1 MLRKLLMIIGVVL
14 IVLVAGGLLLKNQQE
29 NHKTQ
34 WLSGTWQAKE
44 AENGQSFQI
53 EILNNNQINFQSNET
68 QEKLTRLNQNNET
81 VFVYQNS
88 SGGKYKFIKVSDNQ
102 LKLIYTARK
111 GLLGTT
117 AAILYN
123 KEK

>member
-53 EILNNNQINFQSNET
+53 ELLNNNQINFQSNET

-81 VFVYQNS
+81 VFVY
-88 SGGKYKFIKVSDNQ
+88 
-102 LKLIYTARK
+102 
-111 GLLGTT
+111 
-117 AAILYN
+117 
-123 KEK
+123 